1 MVPLTRDIGY
11 IDLLFQGDPQII
23 ATGVIHG
30 PCGAALV
37 DPGPSSCLDTLRDS
51 LQRHGLSVR
60 DVRWILLTHIH
71 LDHAG
76 ATGTLVRENPGI
88 EVYVHQRGARHMAD
102 PTRLLDSARQLWA
115 DDMDRLWGEFLAVPE
130 GNLRVLEGGE
140 RIAVGD
146 RQLDVAY
153 TPGHAR
159 HHVSYYDRSSG
170 IAFVGDTAGI
180 RVGPTPYVLPPT
192 PPPDIDIDAWT
203 TSVAQIETWCADT
216 LFLTH
221 FGPHGGATAHLQLVL
236 EYLDEMSSI
245 ARQALERESTDEGRL
260 SLFVKE
266 MSRHLR
272 RHLSEADA
280 RRYDEAAPLTLCWL
294 GLERYWKKQGV
305 GA

>member
-1 MVPLTRDIGY
+1 MGPLTRDIGY

-23 ATGVIHG
+23 ATAVIHG
-30 PCGAALV
+30 PFGAALV
-37 DPGPSSCLDTLRDS
+37 DPGPSSCLDTLRDG
-51 LQRHGLSVR
+51 LQRHGMSVA

-115 DDMDRLWGEFLAVPE
+115 DDMDRLWGEFSAVPE
-130 GNLRVLEGGE
+130 SNLRALEGGE
-140 RIAVGD
+140 RIAIGD

-159 HHVSYYDRSSG
+159 HHVSYFDRSSN

-203 TSVAQIETWCADT
+203 TSVAQIEAWCADT

-221 FGPHGGATAHLQLVL
+221 FGPHGGAMAHLQMVL
-236 EYLDEMSSI
+236 EYLDQMSGI
-245 ARQALERESTDEGRL
+245 ARQALERESTNDGRL
-260 SLFVKE
+260 SMFVKE
-266 MSRHLR
+266 MSRHLH
-272 RHLSEADA
+272 RHLSAADA
-280 RRYDEAAPLTLCWL
+280 RRYVEAVPLQLCWL

-305 GA
+305 GT